1 MTTIVGNMRF
11 EEYLLAELHCASL
24 RAKIL
29 QAEIDAIA
37 VALKGGLV
45 TAEQALVLMNGVDL
59 LRVIG
64 ERTDDE

>member
-1 MTTIVGNMRF
+1 MSF
-11 EEYLLAELHCASL
+11 HDYLLAELQCASL

-29 QAEIDAIA
+29 QSEIDAIA
-37 VALKGGLV
+37 VALNGGLV

>member
-1 MTTIVGNMRF
+1 MTTIPGALRF
-11 EEYLLAELHCASL
+11 EEYLLAELRCASL

-45 TAEQALVLMNGVDL
+45 TGEQALVLMNGVDL